1 MFVCAVLLPGGALSV
16 GVCGHVYMCYFVRM
30 CVCLRVCVWV
40 VIAPAVCVCV
50 CMCWTGVEVYWGSD
64 RFAWIMHETGPLHLG
79 NIALVCLKMQA
90 PLSGKVSVVLQ
101 AAAAAAAAVAAAT
114 AAAAAVTQL
123 DLGFKMGF
131 PIFRIP
137 IG

>member
-1 MFVCAVLLPGGALSV
+1 
-16 GVCGHVYMCYFVRM
+16 
-30 CVCLRVCVWV
+30 
-40 VIAPAVCVCV
+40 
-50 CMCWTGVEVYWGSD
+50 
-64 RFAWIMHETGPLHLG
+64 MHETGPLHLG

-101 AAAAAAAAVAAAT
+101 AAAAAADA

-131 PIFRIP
+131 PIFRIQ

>member
-1 MFVCAVLLPGGALSV
+1 
-16 GVCGHVYMCYFVRM
+16 
-30 CVCLRVCVWV
+30 
-40 VIAPAVCVCV
+40 
-50 CMCWTGVEVYWGSD
+50 
-64 RFAWIMHETGPLHLG
+64 MHETGPLHLG

-101 AAAAAAAAVAAAT
+101 AAAAV

-131 PIFRIP
+131 PIFGIQ
-137 IG
+137 IS